1 MTMAG
6 RTFVDTNVLLRAL
19 HLQIPGHVEA
29 EASLQRFK
37 ADDVEL
43 WISRQVVREYLVQIT
58 HPKTFVAPLSIG
70 EIKRQVEAI
79 LSLFHVADESAEV
92 TAQLMSILEAYPT
105 RGKQIHDTNI
115 VATMLAYG
123 VDTLL
128 TFNREDFRRF
138 EDRITIVTPSA

>member
-1 MTMAG
+1 MSNG
-6 RTFVDTNVLLRAL
+6 
-19 HLQIPGHVEA
+19 
-29 EASLQRFK
+29 
-37 ADDVEL
+37 
-43 WISRQVVREYLVQIT
+43 ISRQVVREYLVQIT

-92 TAQLMSILEAYPT
+92 TAQLMSILEDSPT

-115 VATMLAYG
+115 VETKLAYG